1 MALRMPFRLL
11 LLSALAVACAS
22 ADPHRGAVS
31 AAPADAGRPPAVEA
45 ADTGH
50 PGIDL
55 AGMDRSVAPGDDFF
69 LHANGA
75 WLKQAEIPADKSG
88 WGTFNILAEKAAERT
103 RALLEDAAASATP
116 PGSEV
121 RKVGD
126 FYATALDETAVEAR
140 GLAPL
145 QPRLAA
151 IAALRDKRA
160 LARALG
166 EELRLDVDP
175 LNNAVFHTSRLFG
188 FWVAPDLNRG
198 LTYTGYLLQ
207 GGLGMPDREYYLSDN
222 PKMAATRERYRAHVA
237 KVLSLAGIA
246 DAEARAGRILD
257 LETRIARV
265 HASRADSL
273 DVRKANNPWPVAE
286 LSQRA
291 PGLDWPAFLA
301 AAGLDQQKNFIVW
314 HPAAVRGI
322 AALVKNV
329 PLATWKE
336 WMTFHAVNRKGALL
350 PRAFVEE
357 NFDFHGRAL
366 SGAPELA
373 ERWKRAT
380 ALTSAQLPDAVGK
393 LYVTRH
399 FSAEAKAQVQAMVRD
414 IIDAFDRRIA
424 ALDWMTPETKARA
437 REKARTLYV
446 GVGYPDR
453 WRDISGLEIRKGDLL
468 GNVERAGL
476 FEYRYWVARLG
487 KPADRTEWAMSP
499 QTVNAINLPLQNA
512 LNFPA
517 AILEPPFFDPAAP
530 SAANYG
536 AIGGTI
542 GHEICHSFDDQ
553 GALFDAEGRFRNWWT
568 PADFARFEESGNRL
582 VVQYDAYRP
591 FPDLHVNGKLTLS
604 ENIADVAGLSAA
616 LDAWRA
622 SLQGRP
628 APQVGGFSGEQQ
640 LFLAYA
646 QTWRGKLREPL
657 ARQYLIADGHAPD
670 HYRALTVRN
679 VDAWYDA
686 FQVRPGQALFLAPSD
701 RVRVW

>member
-1 MALRMPFRLL
+1 MPSRPLL
-11 LLSALAVACAS
+11 LVSALALACAS
-22 ADPHRGAVS
+22 ADPHPGAAS
-31 AAPADAGRPPAVEA
+31 AASADAGRPSAVA
-45 ADTGH
+45 PVDAGH

-69 LHANGA
+69 LHANGT
-75 WLKQAEIPADKSG
+75 WLKQAEIPGDKSG
-88 WGTFNILAEKAAERT
+88 WGTFNILAEQALERT
-103 RALLEDAAASATP
+103 RALLEDAAASAAG
-116 PGSEV
+116 PGSEE
-121 RKVGD
+121 REVGD
-126 FYATALDETAVEAR
+126 FYATALDEAAVEAQA
-140 GLAPL
+140 LAPVL
-145 QPRLAA
+145 PRLAT

-166 EELRLDVDP
+166 AELRLEVDP
-175 LNNAVFHTSRLFG
+175 LNNAVFQTSRLFG

-198 LTYTGYLLQ
+198 VTQTGYLLQ

-222 PKMAATRERYRAHVA
+222 PKMAATRDRYRAHVA
-237 KVLSLAGIA
+237 KVLSLAAIP

-273 DVRKANNPWPVAE
+273 EVRKANNPWPVAE
-286 LSQRA
+286 LPRRA

-301 AAGLDQQKNFIVW
+301 GARLDRQKILIVW

-322 AALVKNV
+322 AALVKQV

-336 WMTFHAVNRKGALL
+336 WMTFHAVNRRGALL

-357 NFDFHGRAL
+357 NFDFYGRTL
-366 SGAPELA
+366 SGAPQLA

-380 ALTSAQLPDAVGK
+380 ALTSVQLPDAVGK
-393 LYVTRH
+393 LYVARH
-399 FSAEAKAQVQAMVRD
+399 FPAESKAQVQAMVRD
-414 IIDAFDRRIA
+414 IIAAFDRRIA
-424 ALDWMTPETKARA
+424 ALDWMTPETRSRT

-453 WRDISGLEIRKGDLL
+453 WRDISGLEIRKGDLV
-468 GNVERAGL
+468 GNVERAEL
-476 FEYRYWVARLG
+476 FEYRRWVARLG
-487 KPADRTEWAMSP
+487 QRADRTEWAMSA

-517 AILEPPFFDPAAP
+517 AILEPPFFDPGAP

-536 AIGGTI
+536 AIGTVI

-553 GALFDAEGRFRNWWT
+553 GALFDAEGRFHNWWT
-568 PADFARFEESGNRL
+568 PQDFARFEESGTRL
-582 VVQYDAYRP
+582 VAQYDAYRP

-604 ENIADVAGLSAA
+604 ENIADVAGLSAT

-640 LFLAYA
+640 VFLAYA
-646 QTWRGKLREPL
+646 QTWRSKVREPL
-657 ARQYLIADGHAPD
+657 ARQYLVADGHAPD

-686 FQVRPGQALFLAPSD
+686 FQVRPGQALFLAPPD

>member
-1 MALRMPFRLL
+1 MLLRPLL
-11 LLSALAVACAS
+11 LAGSLTLACAS
-22 ADPHRGAVS
+22 SDLPRGTAS
-31 AAPADAGRPPAVEA
+31 AQAADAGRPSAVAPAAA
-45 ADTGH
+45 ADLA
-50 PGIDL
+50 GIDL

-69 LHANGA
+69 LHANGD
-75 WLKQAEIPADKSG
+75 WLKQTEIPGDKSA
-88 WGTFNILAEKAAERT
+88 WGTFNILAEQALQRT
-103 RALLEDAAASATP
+103 RALLEDAAASTAP
-116 PGSEV
+116 AGSEE

-126 FYATALDETAVEAR
+126 FYASALDEAAVEAK

-145 QPRLAA
+145 QHRLAA

-166 EELRLDVDP
+166 EDLRLDVDP
-175 LNNAVFHTSRLFG
+175 LNNGVFQTSRLFG

-198 LTYTGYLLQ
+198 GTHAGYLLQ
-207 GGLGMPDREYYLSDN
+207 GGLGMPDREYYLSDS
-222 PKMAATRERYRAHVA
+222 PKMTATRDRYRAHVA
-237 KVLSLAGIA
+237 KVLSLAGIPE
-246 DAEARAGRILD
+246 AEVRAGRIVA
-257 LETRIARV
+257 LETRIARA

-273 DVRKANNPWPVAE
+273 EVRKANNPWPVAE
-286 LSQRA
+286 LPQRA

-301 AAGLDQQKNFIVW
+301 GAGLERQKVLILW
-314 HPAAVRGI
+314 QPGAVRSI
-322 AALVKNV
+322 AALVKQV

-336 WMTFHAVNRKGALL
+336 WMTFHAVNRRGALL

-357 NFDFHGRAL
+357 NFDFYGRTL
-366 SGAPELA
+366 SGAPQHS

-393 LYVTRH
+393 VYAGRH
-399 FSAEAKAQVQAMVRD
+399 FPPEAKAQVQAMVRD
-414 IIDAFDRRIA
+414 IIAAFDRRIA

-437 REKARTLYV
+437 QEKVRTLYV

-453 WRDISGLEIRKGDLL
+453 WKDISGLEIRKAELL
-468 GNVERAGL
+468 GNVERAEL
-476 FEYRYWVARLG
+476 FEYRSWVARLG
-487 KPADRTEWAMSP
+487 QPADRTEWAMSA

-517 AILEPPFFDPAAP
+517 AILEAPFFDPAAP
-530 SAANYG
+530 AAANYG
-536 AIGGTI
+536 AIGTVI

-553 GALFDAEGRFRNWWT
+553 GALFDAEGRFHNWWT
-568 PADFARFEESGNRL
+568 LADFARFEESGNRL
-582 VVQYDAYRP
+582 VAQYDAYRP

-616 LDAWRA
+616 LEGWRA
-622 SLQGRP
+622 SLQGRH
-628 APQVGGFSGEQQ
+628 APEVGGFSGEQQ
-640 LFLAYA
+640 VFLAYA
-646 QTWRGKLREPL
+646 QTWRSKLREPL
-657 ARQYLIADGHAPD
+657 ARQYLVADGHAPD

-679 VDAWYDA
+679 VDAWYEA